1 MGLLDNTTGIVTGAG
16 SGIGRSTAITAAREG
31 AQVVV
36 ADINAATAEKTA
48 SIISDS
54 GGKAINVRADVTDED
69 AVHSMVRKAVS
80 SFGQLNWAVN
90 NAAGAEIALMLPDY
104 TREKWTAVIDST
116 LTSVWLCLKYEITQ
130 MLRNGGGSIVN
141 IGSQVGLT
149 GQPVLS
155 AYAAA
160 KGGVIAMSK
169 SAAAEYALQGIRV
182 NIINPGGIRTAGIK
196 GFLEL
201 VPEMTD
207 KVLSAHAM
215 NRLGEPEE
223 IAEVAVFLCSDRS
236 SFMTGECVAV
246 DGGTQVKLTV
256 YP

>member
-1 MGLLDNTTGIVTGAG
+1 MGLLDNTAGIVTGAG
-16 SGIGRSTAITAAREG
+16 SGIGRAIARIAAREG

-36 ADINAATAEKTA
+36 ADVNTTTAEKTA
-48 SIISDS
+48 SGITES
-54 GGKAINVRADVTDED
+54 GGNAIAVQADVTDE
-69 AVHSMVRKAVS
+69 SAVS
-80 SFGQLNWAVN
+80 SMVEQAVSNFGQLNWAVN
-90 NAAGAEIALMLPDY
+90 NAAGAEIALMLTDY
-104 TREKWTAVIDST
+104 SREKWNAVIDTT
-116 LTSVWLCLKYEITQ
+116 LTSVWLCMKYQVAQ
-130 MLRNGGGSIVN
+130 MLKNGGGNIVN
-141 IGSQVGLT
+141 IGSLVGVT
-149 GQPVLS
+149 GQAVLS

-160 KGGVIAMSK
+160 KGGVIALSK

-182 NIINPGGIRTAGIK
+182 NVINPGGIRTAGIK

>member
-16 SGIGRSTAITAAREG
+16 SGIGCSIAQIVAREG

-36 ADINAATAEKTA
+36 ADINATTAEKTA
-48 SIISDS
+48 STINES
-54 GGKAINVRADVTDED
+54 GGKAIAVQTDVTEES
-69 AVHSMVRKAVS
+69 AVHSMVEQAVS
-80 SFGQLNWAVN
+80 NFGQLNWAVN
-90 NAAGAEIALMLPDY
+90 NAAGAEIALMLTDY
-104 TREKWTAVIDST
+104 TREKWDAVINTT
-116 LTSVWLCLKYEITQ
+116 LTSVWLCMKYQIAQ
-130 MLRNGGGSIVN
+130 MLKNDGGSIVN
-141 IGSQVGLT
+141 IGSPVGIT
-149 GQPVLS
+149 GQAVLS

-160 KGGVIAMSK
+160 KGGVIALSR

-182 NIINPGGIRTAGIK
+182 NVINPGGIRTAGIK
-196 GFLEL
+196 GFLEQ
-201 VPEMTD
+201 VPEMKD

-223 IAEVAVFLCSDRS
+223 IGEVAAFLCSDRA

>member
-1 MGLLDNTTGIVTGAG
+1 MGLLDNTAGIVTGAG
-16 SGIGRSTAITAAREG
+16 SGIGRSIALIAAREG

-36 ADINAATAEKTA
+36 ADINATTAEKTA
-48 SIISDS
+48 SMISES
-54 GGKAINVRADVTDED
+54 GGKAVTVQADVTDES
-69 AVHSMVRKAVS
+69 AVNSMVEQAVS
-80 SFGQLNWAVN
+80 NFGQLNWAVN
-90 NAAGAEIALMLPDY
+90 NAAGAEISLMVTDY
-104 TREKWTAVIDST
+104 TREKWDSVINST
-116 LTSVWLCLKYEITQ
+116 LTSVWLCMNHEITQ
-130 MLRNGGGSIVN
+130 MLKNGGGNIVN
-141 IGSQVGLT
+141 IGSLVGVT
-149 GQPVLS
+149 GQAVLS

-160 KGGVIAMSK
+160 KGGVVALSK

-182 NIINPGGIRTAGIK
+182 NVINPGGIRTAGIK

-207 KVLSAHAM
+207 KVLSAHAL

-223 IAEVAVFLCSDRS
+223 IAEVAVFLCSDRA

-246 DGGTQVKLTV
+246 DGGAQVKLTV

>member
-1 MGLLDNTTGIVTGAG
+1 MGLLDNTSGIVTGAG
-16 SGIGRSTAITAAREG
+16 SGIGRAIARVAAREG
-31 AQVVV
+31 AQVVA
-36 ADINAATAEKTA
+36 ADINPTTAEKTA
-48 SIISDS
+48 SMISES
-54 GGKAINVRADVTDED
+54 GGKAIAVQADVTDES
-69 AVHSMVRKAVS
+69 AVNSMVEQAVS
-80 SFGQLNWAVN
+80 NFGQLNWAVN
-90 NAAGAEIALMLPDY
+90 NAAGAEIALMLTDY
-104 TREKWTAVIDST
+104 TREKWDAVIDTT
-116 LTSVWLCLKYEITQ
+116 LTSVWLCMKYQVAQ
-130 MLRNGGGSIVN
+130 MLKNGGGNIVN
-141 IGSQVGLT
+141 IGSLVGVT
-149 GQPVLS
+149 GQAVLS

-160 KGGVIAMSK
+160 KGGVIALSK

-182 NIINPGGIRTAGIK
+182 NVINPGGIRTAGIK

-207 KVLSAHAM
+207 KVLCAHAM

>member
-1 MGLLDNTTGIVTGAG
+1 MGLLDNTAGIVTGAG
-16 SGIGRSTAITAAREG
+16 SGIGRAIARTAAREG

-36 ADINAATAEKTA
+36 ADINTTTAEKTA
-48 SIISDS
+48 SMINES
-54 GGKAINVRADVTDED
+54 GGKAIAVQADVTDES
-69 AVHSMVRKAVS
+69 AVNSMVEQSVS

-90 NAAGAEIALMLPDY
+90 NAAGAEIALMLTDY
-104 TREKWTAVIDST
+104 TRDKWASVIDTT
-116 LTSVWLCLKYEITQ
+116 LTSVWLCMKYQVAQ
-130 MLRNGGGSIVN
+130 MLKNGGGNIVN
-141 IGSQVGLT
+141 IGSLVGVT
-149 GQPVLS
+149 GQAVLS

-160 KGGVIAMSK
+160 KGGVIALSK

-182 NIINPGGIRTAGIK
+182 NVINPGGIRTAGIK
-196 GFLEL
+196 GFLKL